1 MPYTD
6 PAKKKAY
13 QDAYNRQYYR
23 RNKTRKNLVNE
34 AVSSKQRLRDQ
45 KRQYLWDYFTSS
57 CSRCS
62 FDEPSDLI
70 IVPKDSSRRAV
81 WTSRSSSDDTP
92 RYILDYSW
100 DSLNT
105 IIPSLELLCT
115 RCRSPTT
122 STEDLKS
129 KISKLSGF
137 SDDEEAGLPK
147 GYVLDDD
154 LTDPKV

>member
-1 MPYTD
+1 MPYSD

-23 RNKTRKNLVNE
+23 RNKTRKNLVNK
-34 AVSSKQRLRDQ
+34 AVNSKQRLRDQ
-45 KRQYLWDYFTSS
+45 KRLYLWDYFHHQ
-57 CSRCS
+57 CSDCGWN
-62 FDEPSDLI
+62 EESDLV
-70 IVPKDSSRRAV
+70 IVPKDTSRRAV
-81 WTSRSSSDDTP
+81 WTSRSGSEDTP

-100 DSLNT
+100 DSLND
-105 IIPSLELLCT
+105 IIPTLDLLCT

-122 STEDLKS
+122 STKDLKS

-137 SDDEEAGLPK
+137 SEVDESLPK

-154 LTDPKV
+154 LPDPKV

>member
-1 MPYTD
+1 MPYSD

-23 RNKTRKNLVNE
+23 RNKTRKNLVNK

-45 KRQYLWDYFTSS
+45 KRQYLWDYFESC

-62 FDEPSDLI
+62 FDDPSDLV
-70 IVPKDSSRRAV
+70 IVPKDPSRRAV
-81 WTSRSSSDDTP
+81 WTSRSSSGDTP

-100 DSLNT
+100 ESLNG
-105 IIPSLELLCT
+105 IIPNLELLCN
-115 RCRSPTT
+115 RCRSPAT

-137 SDDEEAGLPK
+137 NPEDSEDLPK

-154 LTDPKV
+154 LEAKV